1 MTSGTKTVALIAFL
15 ALGFAAA
22 DAAFVAVYHPARSE
36 DGLSVDARLQR
47 LEDRE
52 AIRELIV
59 DYGHMVDTRNWPG
72 FANLFAE
79 DGEWIGGMGVAKG
92 RATIRKMMEDTI
104 GSSSS
109 GKIPAGANGPNLH
122 IFTNEVIKLD
132 GDAATGVTKWM
143 FVVTDAQNHPQPFY
157 LGHYDDKFVRV
168 NGAWKFQSRTAYG
181 DIPQAA
187 PNMTPY
193 APAK

>member
-1 MTSGTKTVALIAFL
+1 MTSKAKTIALFAL
-15 ALGFAAA
+15 LVLGFGAV
-22 DAAFVAVYHPARSE
+22 DAALLAVSHPARSE
-36 DGLSVDARLQR
+36 EGMSVDARLQR

-59 DYGHMVDTRNWPG
+59 DYGHMVDTRNWEG

-79 DGEWIGGMGVAKG
+79 DGQWIGGMGVAKG
-92 RATIRKMMEDTI
+92 RATIKKMMEDTI
-104 GSSSS
+104 GPTTA

-122 IFTNEVIKLD
+122 IFTNEVIKVD

-143 FVVTDAQNHPQPFY
+143 FVVTNAQNHPQPFY

-168 NGAWKFQSRTAYG
+168 NGEWKFQSRTAYG
-181 DIPQAA
+181 DIPQAP

-193 APAK
+193 EPAK

>member
-1 MTSGTKTVALIAFL
+1 MKSKAKTIALFAL
-15 ALGFAAA
+15 LVLGFAAA
-22 DAAFVAVYHPARSE
+22 DAALLAVNHPAKGE
-36 DGLSVDARLQR
+36 DGLSVGARLQR

-59 DYGHMVDTRNWPG
+59 DYGRMVDTRNWEG

-104 GSSSS
+104 GPSTA

-122 IFTNEVIKLD
+122 IFTNVVIKVE
-132 GDAATGVTKWM
+132 GDTATGVTKWM
-143 FVVTDAQNHPQPFY
+143 FMVTDAQNHPKPFY

-168 NGAWKFQSRTAYG
+168 NGEWKFQSRTAYG
-181 DIPQAA
+181 DIPQAP

-193 APAK
+193 AAAK